1 MAPFGKAWVV
11 VVTALLL
18 AAGSSPGAEPD
29 AAAISK
35 RIDDAIN
42 AKLKQANVK
51 PALRADDARLL
62 RRLYLDLLGRVP
74 TAAEAEAYLADA
86 TPDKVHPLIDQL
98 LAHPEMP
105 VYWRKVVDGWFNG
118 PLDRTARQAGHD
130 EFLGWLERSLASN
143 KPWDHLARELL
154 LPDGKDPEQRGAA
167 FFLSSRLQGEKSAQL
182 DNLATG
188 VASGLFGVQ
197 LQCAKCH
204 DHPFVD
210 EWKQDHYYG
219 LAAFFSRLEAKNDNG
234 RVSLTEK
241 TAGEVK
247 FVTRKKGEKTATA
260 MFLDSVVLDE
270 AATAAKPDTGK
281 DVSNGKA
288 TRREKLVDHALKP
301 ESPYFK
307 RSLVNR
313 VWKQLL
319 GRGLVE
325 PVDQIH
331 SANPASHPAL
341 MEWLADD
348 FASQGFNVRRLM
360 AGILH
365 SETYLR
371 DSRLVSEKRPADDL
385 YAAAI
390 LKPLTG
396 EQMAWA
402 LAVATGYSDQLA
414 AKFVRDLK
422 PAPAKGQMNPS
433 LRVRWEKDQEFDAI
447 VEKYRFT
454 GESFQANATQALF
467 ATFNPFT
474 QKLLQPIQGN
484 LIQRLAAEKDNQK
497 LARQAF
503 LAILARQPGAD
514 EVQDVVK
521 HLESAKDRS
530 SAIAELVWALLTSA
544 EFRFNH

>member
-1 MAPFGKAWVV
+1 MTIFRNALVV
-11 VVTALLL
+11 GLTAVLL
-18 AAGSSPGAEPD
+18 ASEISRGAEPD
-29 AAAISK
+29 TAAVSK
-35 RIDDAIN
+35 RIDGEIQARLKKENVN
-42 AKLKQANVK
+42 AA
-51 PALRADDARLL
+51 PRADDARLV

-74 TAAEAEAYLADA
+74 TAAEAEAYLADPA
-86 TPDKVHPLIDQL
+86 PDKVLVLIDQM
-98 LAHPEMP
+98 LAHAEMP

-118 PLDRTARQAGHD
+118 PLDRQARQAGHD
-130 EFLGWLERSLASN
+130 DFLAWLERSLAGR
-143 KPWDHLARELL
+143 KPWDRLARELL
-154 LPDGKDPEQRGAA
+154 LPDATDPDQRGAA
-167 FFLSSRLQGEKSAQL
+167 FFLTSRLQGEKSAQL
-182 DNLATG
+182 DNLATS

-219 LAAFFSRLEAKNDNG
+219 LAAFFSRLEAKNENG
-234 RVSLTEK
+234 RFSLMEK
-241 TAGEVK
+241 AAGEVK
-247 FVTRKKGEKTATA
+247 FLTRKQGEKTASA
-260 MFLDSVVLDE
+260 MFLDSVVLDP
-270 AATAAKPDTGK
+270 AAPSAKGDTPQG
-281 DVSNGKA
+281 GA
-288 TRREKLVDHALKP
+288 TSRRQKLVEHALKS

-341 MEWLADD
+341 MEALADD
-348 FASQGFNVRRLM
+348 LVSHGFNLRRLM
-360 AGILH
+360 ASILR

-371 DSRLVSEKRPADDL
+371 DSRLVSAKRPADEL

-396 EQMAWA
+396 EQIAWS

-414 AKFVRDLK
+414 TKFAKDLK
-422 PAPAKGQMNPS
+422 PAPARGQINPS
-433 LRVRWEKDQEFDAI
+433 LRVRWEKDLEFDAI
-447 VEKYRFT
+447 VEKYRFG

-484 LIQRLAAEKDNQK
+484 LVQRLAAEKENQK
-497 LARQAF
+497 LVGQAF
-503 LAILARQPGAD
+503 LAILSRNPSGEEIQ
-514 EVQDVVK
+514 EVVT
-521 HLESAKDRS
+521 HLESARDRNQA
-530 SAIAELVWALLTSA
+530 SADLVWALLTSA